1 MLSGLDAEVSQYVR
15 SFEETIIYMDQQ
27 EKILLHTIPFYQREG
42 KQRLVISIGCT
53 GGRHRS
59 VAMAADL
66 AARLKPVGLPVILIH
81 RDIDK
86 DPRENREDGAYE
98 APESE
103 SAGKE
108 ESHSNE
114 TH

>member
-1 MLSGLDAEVSQYVR
+1 MLSGLDAEVSQYIR
-15 SFEETIIYMDQQ
+15 SFEETAVYMDLQ
-27 EKILLHTIPFYQREG
+27 EKILLYTIPFYRREG

-66 AARLKPVGLPVILIH
+66 AARLKPAGFPVILIH

-98 APESE
+98 SPE
-103 SAGKE
+103 AGPAAKE
-108 ESHSNE
+108 E
-114 TH
+114 

>member
-15 SFEETIIYMDQQ
+15 SFDETVVYMDLQ
-27 EKILLHTIPFYQREG
+27 EKILQHTIPFYRREG
-42 KQRLVISIGCT
+42 KQRLVISVGCT

-66 AARLKPVGLPVILIH
+66 AARLKPMGFPVILIH

-98 APESE
+98 TPDREI
-103 SAGKE
+103 AGNE
-108 ESHSNE
+108 E
-114 TH
+114 